1 MAEEKLVTIRTYSYH
16 NESLIDKAK
25 LESAGIPCILMDENT
40 ILVQP
45 FYSNAIG
52 GIKLQVNESEAEQAL
67 QILADNPE
75 NESEPAI
82 DAEEQ
87 EYQLEQRAVEVQNS
101 KNYKWGCVSMI
112 LFLIVALAYLL
123 FRDLIF

>member
-16 NESLIDKAK
+16 NESLIDKVK

-52 GIKLQVNESEAEQAL
+52 GIKLQVNESDVDQAL

-75 NESEPAI
+75 NENVT
-82 DAEEQ
+82 DVEELQYIQ
-87 EYQLEQRAVEVQNS
+87 EQQEIESRNAKS
-101 KNYKWGCVSMI
+101 YKWGCVSMI
-112 LFLIVALAYLL
+112 LFLIVALAYIF
-123 FRDLIF
+123 FRSFKF